1 MTNRLEQALHKVFAL
16 VDIMGRGFPS
26 IRSFNKFDGRQKF
39 LERKYFLKCSA

>member
-26 IRSFNKFDGRQKF
+26 IRNFNKFDGRQIPRSKH
-39 LERKYFLKCSA
+39 FLKCSA